1 MEVGVALPQMAPGY
15 GPRTTVEWA
24 RLADDGPFSS
34 ISAGERVTFPN
45 PEMVASLAAAA
56 AVTTRIRIFANL
68 WVLPVHAAAAVA
80 QQVTTLDQLSGGR
93 LSLAVG
99 VGAREDD
106 YRALGATWAGRHQRL
121 DDEVAELRRLL
132 AGEPPFEGA
141 DPVGPPLTQ
150 PHGPEILAGALGPR
164 SMKRAARWADGVS
177 GFSLSGRGEEI
188 AGTNRRADEAWDAG
202 GGRGAP
208 QVSGAVFCVG
218 GGEERGGPT
227 GRAAAAWAAAARGRP
242 RKVSGTFFVLGVDD
256 PLSTLRSFTAR
267 YLGFTGREFAEAM
280 AAETTAATPDRV
292 QQILDGAEEA
302 GCDEFVLVPGSTDLR
317 CLEAAAAWVSARS

>member
-1 MEVGVALPQMAPGY
+1 VEVGIALPQMAAGY

-68 WVLPVHAAAAVA
+68 WVLPVHAAAMVA

-106 YRALGATWAGRHQRL
+106 YRALGVPWAGRYGRL
-121 DDEVAELRRLL
+121 DAQVAEVRRLL
-132 AGEPPFEGA
+132 AGGRPFEEG
-141 DPVGPPLTQ
+141 DPVGPLLTQ
-150 PHGPEILAGALGPR
+150 AEGPEILAGALGPK
-164 SMKRAARWADGVS
+164 SMARAARWADGVS
-177 GFSLSGRGEEI
+177 GFSLSGSRDEI
-188 AGTNRRADEAWDAG
+188 AATNRRADEAWDNAG
-202 GGRGAP
+202 
-208 QVSGAVFCVG
+208 
-218 GGEERGGPT
+218 
-227 GRAAAAWAAAARGRP
+227 RGRP

-256 PLSTLRSFTAR
+256 PLPALRSFTAR
-267 YLGFTGREFAEAM
+267 YLGFTGAAFAEAV

-292 QQILDGAEEA
+292 REILDGAEAA

-317 CLEAAAAWVSARS
+317 CLAAAADLVAARGTS